1 MPELKIKN
9 QLPSSNK
16 EKLAEMWEA
25 TDQQLEAERLP
36 GQKDFQNAD
45 RQRGIPLD
53 SNELVRR
60 VTLMNPFIW
69 AEDSINYPGRAGFYF
84 AKREVKHFTGAH
96 FKKGVVFEFSRIYVD
111 RADRP
116 VAVEYG
122 WREILHR
129 LMKKKLI
136 TWWQIV
142 KHFPIYASARSEA
155 FDRQIQD
162 LKEQQL

>member
-16 EKLAEMWEA
+16 EKLAEMFEA
-25 TDQQLEAERLP
+25 TDKQLEAERVP
-36 GQKDFQNAD
+36 GQQDFKNAD
-45 RQRGIPLD
+45 RQRGIPID
-53 SNELVRR
+53 SNELVRLI
-60 VTLMNPFIW
+60 TTINPFVW
-69 AEDSINYPGRAGFYF
+69 AEDSIRCPGRAGFYF
-84 AKREVKHFTGAH
+84 AKHEVKQFSGAH

-111 RADRP
+111 AADRP

-136 TWWQIV
+136 TWAQIV
-142 KHFPIYASARSEA
+142 KNFPIYASVRSEA
-155 FDRQIQD
+155 FDRQTQD
-162 LKEQQL
+162 LKEQS